1 MVQSNVSAEAVLEQE
16 AAAKKLDARHRHWN
30 SFASNS
36 NSESPC
42 IGAHY
47 APNAL
52 SRGSSVDT
60 GLPEDDTKTLRQDA
74 LHTRY
79 LLCWAQRVLQT
90 STKQDFQIAAI

>member
-1 MVQSNVSAEAVLEQE
+1 MQSNVSAEAVVDQE
-16 AAAKKLDARHRHWN
+16 AANKKLDARHRHWN

-47 APNAL
+47 APSTL
-52 SRGSSVDT
+52 SRGSSMDT
-60 GLPEDDTKTLRQDA
+60 GLHEDDMKTLRHDV

-79 LLCWAQRVLQT
+79 RLR
-90 STKQDFQIAAI
+90 